1 MRKLGAS
8 AVGKTPRLDGRDAV
22 GTPDQGPRFAISVTM
37 FFPAYNDAPS
47 LPSLLNETLR
57 VAAQSLDDYEV
68 IVVNDGSSDATA
80 DVLAE
85 FQRSNSRLRVVTH
98 EVNRGYGG
106 ALRSGIAAAT
116 KDYIF
121 YTDGDGQ
128 YDVGELPLLLAQAAQ
143 GAAWVNG
150 YKRRRED
157 PWHRILIGAAY
168 RECVRKLFGIR
179 LRDVDC
185 DFRLARREILQ
196 SLPLRSS
203 GGAICVE
210 MVWGLE
216 QLGLRAAELAVTH
229 RRRLYG
235 KSQFFRLAPL
245 WKTLRELMA
254 LIRLRFNGS
263 PLRPSD

>member
-1 MRKLGAS
+1 MGP
-8 AVGKTPRLDGRDAV
+8 GKDQRPADTPEH
-22 GTPDQGPRFAISVTM
+22 GPRFDSSLSI
-37 FFPAYNDAPS
+37 FFPAYNDAAS
-47 LPSLLNETLR
+47 LPALLSETFR
-57 VAAQSLDDYEV
+57 VAGQSLHDYEV
-68 IVVNDGSSDATA
+68 IVVNDGSRDSTA
-80 DVLAE
+80 DVLSDI
-85 FQRSNSRLRVVTH
+85 QRSNSRLRVVTH
-98 EVNRGYGG
+98 DTNRGYGG

-128 YDVGELPLLLAQAAQ
+128 YDVGELPLLLAPAAR

-157 PWHRILIGAAY
+157 PWHRILIGAVY
-168 RECVRKLFGIR
+168 CQFVRRLFGIR

-185 DFRLARREILQ
+185 DFRLARRQVLQ

-216 QLGLRAAELAVTH
+216 QLGLRAVELAVTH
-229 RRRLYG
+229 RRRLHG
-235 KSQFFRLAPL
+235 KSQFFRLKPL
-245 WKTLRELMA
+245 WKTMRELAA
-254 LIRLRFNGS
+254 LIRLRLSGS
-263 PLRPSD
+263 PLRPNA

>member
-1 MRKLGAS
+1 MNEAS
-8 AVGKTPRLDGRDAV
+8 EGSWFPSSLT
-22 GTPDQGPRFAISVTM
+22 I
-37 FFPAYNDAPS
+37 FFPAYNDAAS
-47 LPSLLNETLR
+47 LPSLLNETFR
-57 VAAQSLDDYEV
+57 VAGQSVRDYEV
-68 IVVNDGSSDATA
+68 IVVNDGSWDSTA
-80 DVLAE
+80 DVLAR
-85 FQRSNSRLRVVTH
+85 FQGSNPHLRVVAH
-98 EVNRGYGG
+98 EKNRGYGG

-116 KDYIF
+116 KDYVF

-128 YDVGELPLLLAQAAQ
+128 YDVGELPLLLAEAAR
-143 GAAWVNG
+143 GAPWVNG

-168 RECVRKLFGIR
+168 REFVRKLFGIR

-216 QLGLRAAELAVTH
+216 RLGLRAVELGVTH
-229 RRRLYG
+229 RRRLHG

-245 WKTLRELMA
+245 WKTLRELTA
-254 LIRLRFNGS
+254 LIRLRFSGS
-263 PLRPSD
+263 PLRPSG